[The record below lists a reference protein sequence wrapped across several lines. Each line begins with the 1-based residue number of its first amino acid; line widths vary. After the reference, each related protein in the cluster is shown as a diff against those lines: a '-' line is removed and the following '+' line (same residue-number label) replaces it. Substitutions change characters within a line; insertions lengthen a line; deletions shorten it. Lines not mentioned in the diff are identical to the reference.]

1 MADANKDMGLPSKV
15 VGPKFMLQIDG
26 MGMGSTVKGFEK
38 FVEIYEWGM
47 DAHCYSAPQM
57 TASFSQQEPPSTTP
71 MYLRVPLGLHLPKL
85 MKAMIEKK
93 ACKEAKLLILASIG
107 TSNQKIME
115 ITMTSVAVEEVRLGN
130 NVRGHSNKNY
140 REIDNNFENSFEI
153 LLRFGSIE
161 WAYTSFD
168 HEGKKEGQ
176 DVAHLNMM
184 TGEVK

>member
-1 MADANKDMGLPSKV
+1 MADDKENGMPSKV
-15 VGPKFMLQIDG
+15 IGPKFMLQIDG

-38 FVEIYEWGM
+38 FAEIFEWGM
-47 DAHCYSAPQM
+47 DAHCYSSPQM
-57 TASFSQQEPPSTTP
+57 TSSFSQQEPPSATP
-71 MYLRVPLGLHLPKL
+71 IYLRIPLGLHLPKL

-93 ACKEAKLLILASIG
+93 AAKEATLLMLASIG
-107 TSNQKIME
+107 TSNQKVME
-115 ITMTSVAVEEVRLGN
+115 ITMNSVVVEEVRLGN

-140 REIDNNFENSFEI
+140 RDIDNNYENSFEI